1 VIAKIVVF
9 VIKVFEVNKVFY
21 LTQALFSFRPTPAIG
36 SYLIPEN
43 FQQRNMDLIQ
53 SIKNFLQNDETKFN
67 EFKNYSGQFRQV
79 TFKPRFQLLL
89 FFFPSVK
96 WI

>member
-1 VIAKIVVF
+1 M
-9 VIKVFEVNKVFY
+9 FY
-21 LTQALFSFRPTPAIG
+21 LIHSFIQVLFSFRPTPAIG

-67 EFKNYSGQFRQV
+67 EFKNFSGQFRQV
-79 TFKPRFQLLL
+79 HFL
-89 FFFPSVK
+89 FS
-96 WI
+96 IILI